1 MADARGWQP
10 ATPRFRVEEVAVNI
24 WWTVL
29 ALFLVAGCATMPSG
43 EPRTPLALDLAL
55 LSGDWTGTIM
65 SHEMGSAGGRLEAP
79 ARLTVADDG
88 RFTLTSSGG
97 TVVSGVA
104 LRTARGIVL
113 EGRVTAGDPMT
124 VGRAMFCTFAPGRV
138 DAIYGGGESF
148 YLGHRVGSQIL
159 LRRRA

>member
-1 MADARGWQP
+1 
-10 ATPRFRVEEVAVNI
+10 VNI
-24 WWTVL
+24 WLTVL
-29 ALFLVAGCATMPSG
+29 VLILVAGCVTMPSG
-43 EPRTPLALDLAL
+43 ASRTPPTLDLAS
-55 LSGDWTGTIM
+55 LSGNWTGTIM
-65 SHEMGSAGGRLEAP
+65 SHEMGSSGGRVEAP

-124 VGRAMFCTFAPGRV
+124 VGRTMFFTVAPGRV
-138 DAIYGGGESF
+138 DAMYGGGESF

-159 LRRRA
+159 LRRLP